1 MSKIERYQGNV
12 QAFASSAQGVERTV
26 FGETTQ
32 ANDLTS
38 QITAAFLRGWGI
50 VGPSEHPSLE
60 DFNGAMYA
68 LSQFIAYQ
76 HQAGIPEWHEE
87 QEYYAGSV
95 CTHTGVAYQSI
106 EDANIGNEPPSA
118 HWTPVITSRNGSEY
132 FQSLNATL
140 TALATLAGTKDKM
153 PYFNGT
159 DTATLT
165 ALTAFARQILAQ
177 NDAAGVLS
185 TIGLTTLGIGGTGT
199 ALAALD
205 WQTFDFVPGA
215 RYFVSGAN
223 MTNIPAGMIIS
234 PSLTQVLEVTAYEG
248 TSRHVTVQPSTT
260 TPNYQL
266 YMVRVSGNSGAKTIT
281 IRQILTSSNTIP
293 ISAGG
298 TGATTDAGARA
309 NLSVPKGV
317 DKQMCNEWCVFNG
330 VTTITMGDSLGIS
343 SVTRTSVGQYTVN
356 LSTPYPTTNYA
367 VMGRWT
373 SSTID
378 RDHELSVQNKT
389 TSSFQLYCASDSS
402 NLYPATDA
410 VELSLSIWG
419 AK

>member
-1 MSKIERYQGNV
+1 MLRIGQVESSATADGTYTDGNV
-12 QAFASSAQGVERTV
+12 AGGISATRLRASAFNAIQEELAHIVE
-26 FGETTQ
+26 
-32 ANDLTS
+32 S
-38 QITAAFLRGWGI
+38 
-50 VGPSEHPSLE
+50 
-60 DFNGAMYA
+60 
-68 LSQFIAYQ
+68 
-76 HQAGIPEWHEE
+76 
-87 QEYYAGSV
+87 
-95 CTHTGVAYQSI
+95 TGVDLDVDDMTQ
-106 EDANIGNEPPSA
+106 
-118 HWTPVITSRNGSEY
+118 V
-132 FQSLNATL
+132 L
-140 TALATLAGTKDKM
+140 TALQKIFAGNSDALGALAALTGAANKL
-153 PYFNGT
+153 PYFAGPK
-159 DTATLT
+159 TAAL
-165 ALTAFARQILAQ
+165 ADLTAFARQILAQ

-248 TSRHVTVQPSTT
+248 TIRHVTVQPSTT

-317 DKQMCNEWCVFNG
+317 DKQMCNELAVFNG
-330 VTTITMGDSLGIS
+330 VNTVTMGDSLGIS
-343 SVTRTSVGQYTVN
+343 SITRTGAGQYTVN

-367 VMGRWT
+367 VLGRWT

-389 TSSFQLYCASDSS
+389 NNSFQLYCASDSS

-410 VELSLSIWG
+410 VELSLAVWG